1 MALAVS
7 VSEVPGAWSVRLT
20 ASGATGEVLWVRD
33 EAGWQTIIGTGLDVV
48 DRYAPLNTLLYYIA
62 QDDTANVV
70 GGPITISSDY
80 PVLASSMY
88 GTSRQVTV
96 VAQQPNSW
104 RARSVWHPVL
114 DRADGPVV
122 SIFEAEWRE
131 GTMVLG
137 LADRDE
143 RRDLI
148 GILMRGDPLILRAT
162 CPDRVDDLTIL
173 PLAWSD
179 PYITDGRLDSGQR
192 LEVTYQS
199 VTPEPPA
206 YIPPPEWTYGDV
218 LAAHATYSEVLA
230 TYATY
235 SDLLA
240 KVPA

>member
-1 MALAVS
+1 MALAVG

-20 ASGATGEVLWVRD
+20 ASGATGGVQWVRD
-33 EAGWQTIIGTGLDVV
+33 EAGRETVIGTGLDVV

-62 QDDTANVV
+62 TDDTATAVSA
-70 GGPITISSDY
+70 PITISSEY

-131 GTMVLG
+131 GSMVLG

-143 RRDLI
+143 RHDLI
-148 GILMRGDPLILRAT
+148 GMMMRGDPLILRTT

-173 PLAWSD
+173 PLEWSD
-179 PYITDGRLDSGQR
+179 PYITNGRFDSGQR
-192 LEVTYQS
+192 LDVRYQS

-206 YIPPPEWTYGDV
+206 YVPPPEWTYSEV